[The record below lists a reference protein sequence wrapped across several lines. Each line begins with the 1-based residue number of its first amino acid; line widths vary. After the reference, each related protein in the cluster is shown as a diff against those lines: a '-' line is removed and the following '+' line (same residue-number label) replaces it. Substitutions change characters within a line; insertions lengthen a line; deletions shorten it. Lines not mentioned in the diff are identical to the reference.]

1 MSASTVDLPPG
12 GPPGA
17 DGGGGSVARPGD
29 FYRRM
34 GGALFARLA
43 LLLGD
48 EAAARALANEL
59 FVRFV
64 IRRSVAPAPTE
75 TSDDLERQW
84 IYRVATNAAL
94 QRLPDDAVPGGGGPA
109 APRVTPPARRPLP
122 SMGELRRLDELHANA
137 RVLADFDA
145 LAVDEVARVLGTALP
160 DRLRRTLGALEGA
173 TPTQG
178 HPSRFE
184 LDAAPES
191 AAVRTHLAGCPDCA
205 RAAARRDGWR
215 RAFVES
221 IGPTEVEAMTSAI
234 ATAMS
239 ASRRRRKGARQA
251 VIVTAALLG
260 VCALALLVAR
270 PRAPSRAETP
280 YAGVRGASRVKASGI
295 QIYVRRDD
303 GIHALDPQATVRKG
317 DRLVFRVRVEH
328 PRFLE
333 LRARQRLAAP
343 PTSGPV
349 VPPDLRI
356 FPAPPAVS
364 AALVTTGEYLTG
376 ELPVATS
383 AGAISVVGR
392 FADHAFP
399 LDVAPGPEIEV
410 VPVRIEVAPE

>member
-1 MSASTVDLPPG
+1 
-12 GPPGA
+12 
-17 DGGGGSVARPGD
+17 
-29 FYRRM
+29 M

-48 EAAARALANEL
+48 EATARALADEL

-64 IRRSVAPAPTE
+64 SRRGVASARTE
-75 TSDDLERQW
+75 TSEALERQW

-94 QRLPDDAVPGGGGPA
+94 QRLPDDAVPGGAGVA
-109 APRVTPPARRPLP
+109 AVAPVTPPARRALP
-122 SMGELRRLDELHANA
+122 SMAELRRLDEVHANA

-145 LAVDEVARVLGTALP
+145 LGVDEVAHVLGTALP
-160 DRLRRTLGALEGA
+160 ERLRRTLRALEGA
-173 TPTQG
+173 APTHG

-184 LDAAPES
+184 LDAATES
-191 AAVRTHLAGCPDCA
+191 AAVRAHLAGCPDCA
-205 RAAARRDGWR
+205 RAVARRDQWR
-215 RAFVES
+215 RAFADAIGPPEVES
-221 IGPTEVEAMTSAI
+221 MTTAI

-251 VIVTAALLG
+251 VIVTAGLLG
-260 VCALALLVAR
+260 VCALALVVAR

-333 LRARQRLAAP
+333 LRARQTAPAP
-343 PTSGPV
+343 PTSGPL
-349 VPPDLRI
+349 VPPAARI
-356 FPAPPAVS
+356 FPPPPAAS
-364 AALVTTGEYLTG
+364 AALVTSGEYLTA

-383 AGAISVVGR
+383 AGAIAVVGR

-410 VPVRIEVAPE
+410 VPVRIEVGPE

>member
-1 MSASTVDLPPG
+1 MA
-12 GPPGA
+12 GA
-17 DGGGGSVARPGD
+17 I
-29 FYRRM
+29 
-34 GGALFARLA
+34 FARLA

-64 IRRSVAPAPTE
+64 TRRSVASARTE

-94 QRLPDDAVPGGGGPA
+94 QRLPDDAVPGGGGVA
-109 APRVTPPARRPLP
+109 APPVTPPARRALP
-122 SMGELRRLDELHANA
+122 NMADLRRLDEVQANA

-145 LAVDEVARVLGTALP
+145 LTVDEVARILGTALP
-160 DRLRRTLGALEGA
+160 ERLRRTLRALEGA
-173 TPTQG
+173 APTES

-184 LDAAPES
+184 LDAAPGTAE
-191 AAVRTHLAGCPDCA
+191 VRAHLAGCPECA
-205 RAAARRDGWR
+205 RAGARRDGWR
-215 RAFVES
+215 RAFADS
-221 IGPTEVEAMTSAI
+221 IGPTEVEAMTTAI
-234 ATAMS
+234 ATAMQ

-260 VCALALLVAR
+260 VCALALVVAR

-280 YAGVRGASRVKASGI
+280 YAGLRGASRVKASGI

-333 LRARQRLAAP
+333 LRARQSVPAP
-343 PTSGPV
+343 SPSGPL
-349 VPPDLRI
+349 VPPDRRI
-356 FPAPPAVS
+356 FPPPPAAS
-364 AALVTTGEYLTG
+364 AALVTTGEYLTA
-376 ELPVATS
+376 ELPVVTS
-383 AGAISVVGR
+383 AGGITVVGR

>member
-1 MSASTVDLPPG
+1 
-12 GPPGA
+12 
-17 DGGGGSVARPGD
+17 
-29 FYRRM
+29 M
-34 GGALFARLA
+34 GGALFARLV

-48 EAAARALANEL
+48 EVAARALANEL
-59 FVRFV
+59 FIRFV
-64 IRRSVAPAPTE
+64 TRRSGGPARTE
-75 TSDDLERQW
+75 RSDDLERQW

-94 QRLPDDAVPGGGGPA
+94 QRLPDDAVPGGGGRLAPA
-109 APRVTPPARRPLP
+109 APVTPPARRALP
-122 SMGELRRLDELHANA
+122 SMRELRRLDELHANA

-145 LAVDEVARVLGTALP
+145 LAVGEVARVLGTALP
-160 DRLRRTLGALEGA
+160 ERLSRTLRALEGA
-173 TPTQG
+173 APAEG

-184 LDAAPES
+184 LDADPGS
-191 AAVRTHLAGCPDCA
+191 TGVRTHLAACPDCA
-205 RAAARRDGWR
+205 RAGTRRDGWR
-215 RAFVES
+215 RAFADS
-221 IGPTEVEAMTSAI
+221 IGPTEVQTMTSAI
-234 ATAMS
+234 ATALS

-251 VIVTAALLG
+251 VIVTAGLLG

-333 LRARQRLAAP
+333 LRARQTRPTPPASGRL
-343 PTSGPV
+343 

-356 FPAPPAVS
+356 FPPPPAAS
-364 AALVTTGEYLTG
+364 AALVTTGEYLTA

-383 AGAISVVGR
+383 AGAIALVGR
-392 FADHAFP
+392 FADQSFP
-399 LDVAPGPEIEV
+399 LDVPPGPEIEV
-410 VPVRIEVAPE
+410 VPMRIEVAPE